1 MGILDQINSLEET
14 QKPAAKPAGKREKFP
29 SATTDNAGRISILQ
43 SELDQEKKNLTHK
56 DAEIRNRAQSN
67 IDAISREIAAINGQ
81 KMPAQ
86 PAQPQAQSQAEPQTQ
101 QQAVQP
107 TGGILDQI
115 SYPEQPAEVGT
126 PVGRPDEAMVGADN
140 TGQPLSP
147 KEEPMLPP
155 VEVTD
160 TAGQMTDLGQTIA
173 ATIDNTV
180 GGIIPFVTKQGSY
193 LIGRTISELGN
204 ATGVGETKTPEQIE
218 EDANRLASVFSQPVA
233 KMFGIDPNDPSYR
246 SEAVGR
252 FFDYL
257 NENTKE
263 SSQNIRLDLQ
273 RKGID
278 IPQQDIEWMMNM
290 ILPKLAERA
299 GAPVGKVAEKVGEVV
314 EPVVAPIAEKIE
326 PVVNKLNPVVDQ
338 LGNKIDK
345 AGNTVDKF
353 GNIIKTKSTSD
364 ILKEQFAARGGAEPT
379 AARGSAGA
387 AATTNEAIVKQALS
401 VASPEL
407 QAIIKD
413 IPVDK
418 INLPTLTRHLEADS
432 LPIPMRLTEGMA
444 TGDVVK
450 ISNEQNRRGKDTDL
464 AYRFN
469 ELNQQSIEN
478 LNAIREIAA
487 PDVYG
492 TKTIE
497 NSQSLIDAY
506 KKLDEEKNTAITTK
520 FDELRQK
527 SGGDLP
533 VDSKT
538 LLTNIDKQLKQELL
552 KTDGENISQYKEL
565 KAIVDKSEQMT
576 FDNYLAMRRN
586 LSRLSAEAKDGN
598 IRQSARIMVQEL
610 DKLPL
615 TNETAQ
621 LKPIADEARS
631 LARQRFDALKKDP
644 AYRAAIN
651 DSVPVD
657 KFFDK
662 FVINGHHKNIETM
675 VNTFGRDSQA
685 HQHMAAGTV
694 NWLKDKTGIIKD
706 QGNFSQK
713 NYNEALKK
721 LDDVNNLNAIFNPE
735 ASTHLKTLGNV
746 SNYVQFQPKGS
757 FVNNSNTLVGA
768 LADRA
773 AGFAETGANV
783 MMGGKYGIPIG
794 SIIRGQVKEF
804 KSAKETEKSLAPGA
818 GIRNK

>member
-1 MGILDQINSLEET
+1 MGVLDEIISKEQA
-14 QKPAAKPAGKREKFP
+14 PAAKPAGKREAFP
-29 SATTDNAGRISILQ
+29 SATTDNAGRIGILQ
-43 SELDQEKKNLTHK
+43 SELEQEKKNLTNQNP
-56 DAEIRNRAQSN
+56 EIRNRAQSN

-86 PAQPQAQSQAEPQTQ
+86 PAAQQT
-101 QQAVQP
+101 APQP
-107 TGGILDQI
+107 TGGVLDEIIQK
-115 SYPEQPAEVGT
+115 EMPAAVGA
-126 PVGRPDEAMVGADN
+126 PVGRSDQDMVGADN
-140 TGQPLSP
+140 TNQPLYP
-147 KEEPMLPP
+147 REDRMLPP

-160 TAGQMTDLGQTIA
+160 TFLPMTDFGKGVA
-173 ATIDNTV
+173 AVIDNTV
-180 GGIIPFVTKQGSY
+180 GGILPFVTKQGSY
-193 LIGRTISELGN
+193 LIGRTISDLGRI
-204 ATGVGETKTPEQIE
+204 TGVGETKTPEQIDE
-218 EDANRLASVFSQPVA
+218 ESNRLAAIFSQPIG
-233 KMFGIDPNDPSYR
+233 KIFGINPNDPAYKG
-246 SEAVGR
+246 EVIGR
-252 FFDYL
+252 FFEL
-257 NENTKE
+257 LGENTKE
-263 SSQNIRLDLQ
+263 SAQNIRLDLQ
-273 RKGID
+273 RKGVD
-278 IPQQDIEWMMNM
+278 ISEKDIEFLMNS
-290 ILPKLAERA
+290 ILPKVAEKV
-299 GAPVGKVAEKVGEVV
+299 GVPVGKVAEKVGQAV
-314 EPVVAPIAEKIE
+314 EPVVAPVAEKIA
-326 PVVNKLNPVVDQ
+326 PVVDRINSVTDS
-338 LGNKIDK
+338 LGNKVDK

-379 AARGSAGA
+379 AALGSAGA

-418 INLPTLTRHLEADS
+418 VNLPTLTRHLEADS

-497 NSQSLIDAY
+497 NSQSLIDSY
-506 KKLDEEKNTAITTK
+506 KELDKEKNTAITTK

-527 SGGDLP
+527 AGGDLP

-631 LARQRFDALKKDP
+631 LAKQRFDALKKDP

-773 AGFAETGANV
+773 AGAVETGANV
-783 MMGGKYGIPIG
+783 LMGGKYGIPIG